1 MSELGPLPETVIELD
16 EAYPGLA
23 LADQVRAERERCYA
37 LGVAAER
44 ERLARHFEARAADKF
59 SSTEDS
65 MIWMQAARIA
75 RAT

>member
-44 ERLARHFEARAADKF
+44 ERLTAQFEARIADKF
-59 SSTEDS
+59 VGTEDT
-65 MIWMQAARIA
+65 MIWLQALRMVK
-75 RAT
+75 R